1 MTACI
6 YVVDDDPV
14 VQEAIG
20 GYLNGVGFD
29 VSCFS
34 SVQDFRTA
42 VRRRLPDIVI
52 CDIILPAEDGLTL
65 LRWFR
70 EFSEAPVIML
80 SSQGT
85 TTDRVVG
92 LELGADDYLVKPCDP
107 RELLAR
113 VRTQLRRLKTEA
125 KPPLNGTAD
134 TAPRHESP
142 PRREWLFAGNRL
154 DERSMKLFV
163 AGVEV
168 ELARKPMEVL
178 LLFLR
183 RPCELIT
190 KEQILESVWPG
201 RIVSDASL
209 TNCIGKLRA
218 ALGDDGQLI
227 KALYGYGYRFECQPE
242 SPSVKP
248 A

>member
-20 GYLNGVGFD
+20 GYLGSVGFA

-34 SVQDFRTA
+34 SVKDFRAA
-42 VRRRLPDIVI
+42 VRQRLPDIVI
-52 CDIILPAEDGLTL
+52 SDIIIPGEDGLAL

-80 SSQGT
+80 SSQGS

-92 LELGADDYLVKPCDP
+92 LELGADDYLVKPCEP

-125 KPPLNGTAD
+125 KPVLKEAGDVTI
-134 TAPRHESP
+134 H
-142 PRREWLFAGNRL
+142 REWIFAGNRL

-190 KEQILESVWPG
+190 KEQLLESIWPG

-218 ALGDDGQLI
+218 ALGDDGHLI
-227 KALYGYGYRFECQPE
+227 KVLYGYGYRFEWQPE
-242 SPSVKP
+242 SPSSP
-248 A
+248 LQ

>member
-14 VQEAIG
+14 IREAIG
-20 GYLNGVGFD
+20 GYLSSVGFA
-29 VSCFS
+29 VECFAS
-34 SVQDFRTA
+34 AHDFRAA
-42 VRRRLPDIVI
+42 VSQCLPDIVI
-52 CDIILPAEDGLTL
+52 SDIIMPQEDGLSL

-70 EFSEAPVIML
+70 EFSAAPVIML
-80 SSQGT
+80 SSQGA

-92 LELGADDYLVKPCDP
+92 LELGADDYLVKPCEP

-113 VRTQLRRLKTEA
+113 VRTQLRRLKIESKSVLSEA
-125 KPPLNGTAD
+125 GAASTQ
-134 TAPRHESP
+134 HE
-142 PRREWLFAGNRL
+142 WIFAGNRL
-154 DERSMKLFV
+154 DERAMKLYV

-183 RPCELIT
+183 RAGELIT
-190 KEQILESVWPG
+190 KEQLLEVVWPG

-218 ALGDDGQLI
+218 ALGDHDQRLI
-227 KALYGYGYRFECQPE
+227 KAIYGYGYRFECQPE
-242 SPSVKP
+242 SPAGK
-248 A
+248 AG